1 MAEQFYTTQLSTGLA
16 LTDEMKQI
24 LDIWQPGMNNQDVI
38 EACLATGVFSNITAT
53 RLRNMVSGCF
63 TPRFLY
69 QDENAVRGKLV
80 SEKLSRA
87 ETNLIFFIYTAR
99 ANFILRDFLV
109 EVYWQ
114 KYASGYESLHLE
126 DAKSFVEQGLSDG
139 KMKKPWSDT
148 TIKRNSSYLVS
159 CLVDYGFMEP
169 QGRSERRITPPR
181 LADNVAIYLAY
192 ELHFS
197 GLGDNAVINHPDWQ
211 LFGLSPEDVREELKA
226 LAVNRHWIIQA
237 AGDVVQISWAY
248 KNMEEVIDVIA

>member
-1 MAEQFYTTQLSTGLA
+1 MSEQFYTTQLSTGLA
-16 LTDEMKQI
+16 LTDEIKQI
-24 LDIWQPGMNNQDVI
+24 LEVWQPGMTNQNVI
-38 EACLATGVFSNITAT
+38 EACLSVGVFSNITAT

-69 QDENAVRGKLV
+69 NEENATRAKLV
-80 SEKLSRA
+80 AKKFASKDI
-87 ETNLIFFIYTAR
+87 NLVFFIYTAR
-99 ANFILRDFLV
+99 ANYILRDFIV
-109 EVYWQ
+109 DVYWQ
-114 KYASGYESLHLE
+114 KYSSGYEFLRLE
-126 DAKSFVEQGLSDG
+126 DAKSFVEQALSEG

-159 CLVDYGFMEP
+159 CLVDYGFLATDK
-169 QGRSERRITPPR
+169 RSERRLTPPR
-181 LADNVAIYLAY
+181 ISDHIAVYLAY

-211 LFGLSPEDVREELKA
+211 LFGLNPDDVREELKA

-248 KNMEEVIDVIA
+248 KNMEEVINVVA